1 MRMNG
6 SDYRCMSHVNSTIIN
21 DINLDFLQNNVISLI
36 FLILCFVTGLVGNV
50 AVLLVYH
57 RHFNP
62 TNYKI
67 YVLFL
72 AYIDIVFC
80 VSTLPFYILN
90 ISFHNTFVWDA
101 VCRMGC
107 FMTTLLSLASLVIL
121 VIVAI
126 DRYIV
131 VRKPMR
137 GKLSQKHAVKS
148 CTTALVLAGI
158 LSWYSILLYGVREER
173 VDGNMVSNCTSVH
186 KLSKINSYILLSCS
200 ILLTSFFGVTYG
212 GIWSKIRVHAR
223 RTSAS
228 YNHRRK
234 TIVIYIAITGVFSV
248 TTIVTVSINI
258 VRESFYGP
266 LYCIIGTT
274 GDSVLMTFSL
284 AHCLNHIVNP
294 LIYYWRD
301 HRFRK
306 VLKHIFDDKFTSIL
320 LTRDSTRSTTSRK
333 GSFSVESMSKKGSFS
348 VESMSKKGSFS
359 MESMSK
365 KERLSVDSTSKIET
379 AV

>member
-6 SDYRCMSHVNSTIIN
+6 NDYRCMSYVNSTIIN

-36 FLILCFVTGLVGNV
+36 FLIVCFVTGLAGNV
-50 AVLLVYH
+50 SVLLVYH

-90 ISFHNTFVWDA
+90 ISFHNAFVWDV
-101 VCRMGC
+101 VCQVGC
-107 FMTTLLSLASLVIL
+107 FLTIFLSLASLVIL

-131 VRKPMR
+131 VRKPMP

-148 CTTALVLAGI
+148 CTTALVLSGI

-173 VDGNMVSNCTSVH
+173 VNGKMVSNCTSVH
-186 KLSKINSYILLSCS
+186 KLSSINSYIFLSCS

-234 TIVIYIAITGVFSV
+234 TIVIYIAITGVFSI

-258 VRESFYGP
+258 IRESFHAP

-274 GDSVLMTFSL
+274 GDSALMTFSL
-284 AHCLNHIVNP
+284 AHCLNHVVNP

-301 HRFRK
+301 QRFRK
-306 VLKHIFDDKFTSIL
+306 ELRNIFDCSFTQKL
-320 LTRDSTRSTTSRK
+320 LSRDSTRSTTSRK
-333 GSFSVESMSKKGSFS
+333 GSFSVESMSKRGN
-348 VESMSKKGSFS
+348 FS

-365 KERLSVDSTSKIET
+365 KECLSVDSTSKIET

>member
-1 MRMNG
+1 MRLNG
-6 SDYRCMSHVNSTIIN
+6 SDYRCMSYVNSTIIN

-36 FLILCFVTGLVGNV
+36 FLIVCFVTGLAGNV
-50 AVLLVYH
+50 SVLLVYH
-57 RHFNP
+57 RHFNS

-90 ISFHNTFVWDA
+90 ISFHNAFVWDA
-101 VCRMGC
+101 VCRVGC
-107 FMTTLLSLASLVIL
+107 FLTIFLSLASLVIL

-131 VRKPMR
+131 VRKPMP

-148 CTTALVLAGI
+148 CTTALVLSGI

-173 VDGNMVSNCTSVH
+173 VNGKMVSNCTSVH
-186 KLSKINSYILLSCS
+186 KLSSINNYILLSCS

-234 TIVIYIAITGVFSV
+234 TIVIYIAITGVFSI

-258 VRESFYGP
+258 IRQSFHAP

-274 GDSVLMTFSL
+274 GDSALMTFSL
-284 AHCLNHIVNP
+284 VHCLNHVVNP

-301 HRFRK
+301 QRFRK
-306 VLKHIFDDKFTSIL
+306 VLRNIFDCSFTPKL
-320 LTRDSTRSTTSRK
+320 LSRDSTRSTTSRK
-333 GSFSVESMSKKGSFS
+333 GSFSVESMSKR
-348 VESMSKKGSFS
+348 GSFS

-365 KERLSVDSTSKIET
+365 KECLSVDSTSKIET